1 LFLLFNGISGAGL
14 GKPTPRQIIFVDR
27 PGRINGGVSTCPGR
41 PAGWHCGLAALC
53 QRAFSGQV
61 MRVLRHHRLDR
72 MMAFAPLA
80 YHQNL
85 DVC

>member
-1 LFLLFNGISGAGL
+1 MCL
-14 GKPTPRQIIFVDR
+14 GRL
-27 PGRINGGVSTCPGR
+27 
-41 PAGWHCGLAALC
+41 AGWHCGSAAPR

-61 MRVLRHHRLDR
+61 MRVLRRHCRDW
-72 MMAFAPLA
+72 MMIFAPLA